1 LLAATYALALLALLA
16 AIFGVAVY
24 LVVDGTDAL
33 SVWLDEHW
41 SGMQAHLCMSALS
54 ATCGAHGAADVTGS
68 EPVITFDEAMA
79 LATSHLVAI
88 TTLIILLFL
97 VLIVDLAMACVLQY
111 IVARS
116 GSPPLQLEL
125 EPLAPDDDDD

>member
-1 LLAATYALALLALLA
+1 M
-16 AIFGVAVY
+16 Y

-41 SGMQAHLCMSALS
+41 SDMQVHLCTSALS
-54 ATCGAHGAADVTGS
+54 ATCGAHGAADVIGS
-68 EPVITFDEAMA
+68 EPVIAFEEAKA